1 MQMVAAGLV
10 GLAHHSGPIASKQ
23 RGDPATA
30 ALTVIKLLGLE
41 VFGDLLE
48 SLVLCSTSA
57 MRCFL
62 SASFGTSQIPLLFKM
77 ACWIQSIS

>member
-30 ALTVIKLLGLE
+30 VLTVIKLLGLE

-77 ACWIQSIS
+77 ACWIQCIS